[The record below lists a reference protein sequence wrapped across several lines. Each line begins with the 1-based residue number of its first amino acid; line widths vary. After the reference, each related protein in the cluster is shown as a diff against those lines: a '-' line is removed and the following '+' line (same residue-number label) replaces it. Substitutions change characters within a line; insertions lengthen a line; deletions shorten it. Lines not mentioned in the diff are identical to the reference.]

1 MAKPHELYHA
11 WHFWVESKI
20 HTDQGA
26 FFTWDLEKSENW
38 GSYVQFRILV
48 WTFHILNFPVA
59 NFTSILIGQM

>member
-1 MAKPHELYHA
+1 MAKPHELYHT

-38 GSYVQFRILV
+38 GSYIQFRILEEK
-48 WTFHILNFPVA
+48 
-59 NFTSILIGQM
+59 